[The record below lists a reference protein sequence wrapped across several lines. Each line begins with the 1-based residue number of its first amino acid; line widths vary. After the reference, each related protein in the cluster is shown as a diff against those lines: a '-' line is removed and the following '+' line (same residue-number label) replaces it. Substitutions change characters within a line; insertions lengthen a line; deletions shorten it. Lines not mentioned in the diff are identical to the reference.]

1 MKNKGLPDPPLL
13 VLLEEVNLS
22 GTYEYQTRR
31 NYHQDSMFQILEM

>member
-1 MKNKGLPDPPLL
+1 MKNKGLPDPRLL

-22 GTYEYQTRR
+22 GTYEYQRRR